1 MMEWISVEDIP
12 TDFKEET
19 KVLVLLKENNNCWLP
34 ERYADR
40 IDKAWW
46 LPQREAFVFEDVED
60 AKHLI
65 THWMPLPEPPKQG

>member
-1 MMEWISVEDIP
+1 MEWISVEDIP
-12 TDFKEET
+12 NNFQEET
-19 KVLVLLKENNNCWLP
+19 KVIVLLKGNDDGWIP
-34 ERYADR
+34 ESYADR

-65 THWMPLPEPPKQG
+65 THWMPLPEPPKN